1 MAEKPQNPEKVSMR
15 HNSCFCRWQPH
26 EWTSE
31 FRALLRG
38 SDPCVSYSSRDQSM
52 TSPTPSDPEVVNESI
67 SVLVVDDEFS
77 LRESCASLL
86 TTDDYQV
93 TTVGRG
99 DEALDLIRRKR
110 FDILLVDLFMTQAS
124 GMEILEV
131 ATSVSPDS
139 VVILMTGNPS
149 VETSIEGLRAGAW
162 DYLPKL
168 SYETYSNREGW
179 NGKSWMD
186 KL

>member
-1 MAEKPQNPEKVSMR
+1 
-15 HNSCFCRWQPH
+15 
-26 EWTSE
+26 
-31 FRALLRG
+31 
-38 SDPCVSYSSRDQSM
+38 M

-162 DYLPKL
+162 DYLPKPFSAGQL
-168 SYETYSNREGW
+168 QILVGRAAHAVAVASRRADEIPNTGLRSATSRRQARCRF
-179 NGKSWMD
+179 
-186 KL
+186 L